1 MYARI
6 QMSTDKQSFS
16 DAALVVENI
25 VENLDVKRAF
35 WAEISPHGQPGG
47 FARHQRQ
54 QPDDLYKRR
63 RQDRHRHPQ
72 PQDRTAGEQGGD
84 HGAESGLCPQPSR
97 QVSGN
102 LKR

>member
-35 WAEISPHGQPGG
+35 WAEISPPWS
-47 FARHQRQ
+47 AR
-54 QPDDLYKRR
+54 
-63 RQDRHRHPQ
+63 
-72 PQDRTAGEQGGD
+72 E
-84 HGAESGLCPQPSR
+84 LCSPPTPAA
-97 QVSGN
+97 
-102 LKR
+102 